1 MIWKGSRL
9 HSCNFAGIVLGYCV
23 ITNVLKI
30 SEAVVNNFRR
40 TYTVKTMTDI
50 FFLFFLSNHRNLPTW
65 WCWTIPPVSFVR
77 RQRDCSST
85 QGEPATK
92 QRRSW
97 EARRWHQENNPWSGS
112 ESKRF
117 KEAWC
122 LRTFKRDYTGWNY
135 WLVTYIAGPI
145 LPWSYGIRES
155 TAEIKSKSRRKHKLL
170 EVFDLTTTYEADIW
184 PNELH
189 FLTLFIKHQQTY

>member
-1 MIWKGSRL
+1 MVWKHLFELSLIYDRSFPFAFSKQPPKFAYL
-9 HSCNFAGIVLGYCV
+9 MMLNNPSCQ
-23 ITNVLKI
+23 
-30 SEAVVNNFRR
+30 RR
-40 TYTVKTMTDI
+40 AM
-50 FFLFFLSNHRNLPTW
+50 
-65 WCWTIPPVSFVR
+65 
-77 RQRDCSST
+77 QRGCSST
-85 QGEPATK
+85 EGEPATK

-97 EARRWHQENNPWSGS
+97 VARQWHQENNPWSGS

-122 LRTFKRDYTGWNY
+122 LRTFKGDYTGWNY